1 MVYFQKAGRYILKD
15 VDLYIP
21 KGVAVGVIG
30 ASGAGKT
37 TLLKLACGLLAC
49 EHGTVH
55 TLGMDPVSERR
66 KLVTDLRAYFSE
78 YYLFQREDTVKSQF
92 RLMETVYRMDRD
104 YFRKE
109 YKRLEGKFCLS
120 GYVDKRVSELSM
132 GQRRRVELAAIL
144 MGEAKLLLLDEP
156 AIGLDERGK
165 RAFWKELQRKKE
177 AGATVLISSH
187 NMAEIEQ
194 VCDRILLLG
203 KGKVL
208 YYGDREGLMC
218 RYAPVNR
225 MEIQFEGRIPDM
237 EDLPLLG
244 YGIEDNTLHLSYHA
258 DLVTAAEITQRI
270 LEQTSI
276 ARINIVRQDLTDV
289 IRSLDVHGQTL
300 RSTEDMDEWR

>member
-49 EHGTVH
+49 EHGTIH

-78 YYLFQREDTVKSQF
+78 YYLFQREDTVKSQS
-92 RLMETVYRMDRD
+92 RPALPVYRMDRD

-244 YGIEDNTLHLSYHA
+244 YGIEDDTLHLSYHA

>member
-49 EHGTVH
+49 EHGTIH

-244 YGIEDNTLHLSYHA
+244 YGIEDDTLHLSYHA

>member
-78 YYLFQREDTVKSQF
+78 YYFFQREDTVKSQF
-92 RLMETVYRMDRD
+92 RLLETAYQMDRD

-244 YGIEDNTLHLSYHA
+244 YGIEDDTLHLSYHA

>member
-37 TLLKLACGLLAC
+37 TLLKLACGLLEC
-49 EHGTVH
+49 EHGMVH
-55 TLGMDPVSERR
+55 TLGMEPVSGRK

-78 YYLFQREDTVKSQF
+78 YYFFRQEDTVKSQF
-92 RLMETVYRMDRD
+92 RLMEAVYQMDRD

-109 YKRLEGKFCLS
+109 YGRLEGQFGFS
-120 GYVDKRVSELSM
+120 EYVDKRVSELSM

-156 AIGLDERGK
+156 ANGLDEQGK
-165 RAFWKELQRKKE
+165 RAFWEELQRKKE
-177 AGATVLISSH
+177 AGSTVLISSH
-187 NMAEIEQ
+187 NMAEVEQ

-203 KGKVL
+203 EGKVL

-218 RYAPVNR
+218 RYAPVNQ

-244 YGIEDNTLHLSYHA
+244 YGIEDNILHLSYRA
-258 DLVTAAEITQRI
+258 DLITSAEITQRI
-270 LEQTSI
+270 LEQTNI
-276 ARINIVRQDLTDV
+276 ARNNIVRQDLTDV
-289 IRSLDVHGQTL
+289 IRRLDVHGQTL
-300 RSTEDMDEWR
+300 